1 VLLGRD
7 MSLPHLL
14 APNLL
19 MGGKGAD
26 LMIRGNIVINS
37 FVSRV
42 YRGSF
47 WFPENGHPDTIVLLI
62 VGPLQ
67 PMILSKWL
75 QVSFPPLE

>member
-1 VLLGRD
+1 
-7 MSLPHLL
+7 
-14 APNLL
+14 

-47 WFPENGHPDTIVLLI
+47 
-62 VGPLQ
+62 
-67 PMILSKWL
+67 
-75 QVSFPPLE
+75 